1 MAGRRRL
8 ATALLGA
15 AAALVLAAAPW
26 GVGANGFST
35 HALAAPAGAGG
46 ASSGNSGKGA
56 GNGNSGIGKS
66 GNAGNSGKSSSGR
79 DSSGKGG
86 SGKGAGN
93 GNSDIGNAGNSGK
106 GNAGKANSGSASPGN
121 AGPGSGDPAAGQRA
135 GGAAARFGSDFGS
148 AANEHVNP
156 VTGTMIEINGSNVEV
171 LHRDGFREEIV
182 DGRYS
187 MNDAQGRLIVER
199 SATESDRARFRA
211 MLRF

>member
-1 MAGRRRL
+1 MMAGRRRL

-15 AAALVLAAAPW
+15 TAALVLAAAPL

-56 GNGNSGIGKS
+56 GNGNSGIG
-66 GNAGNSGKSSSGR
+66 NAGNSGKSSSGR
-79 DSSGKGG
+79 DSSGKG
-86 SGKGAGN
+86 
-93 GNSDIGNAGNSGK
+93 NSGK
-106 GNAGKANSGSASPGN
+106 GNAGGDAGKANSGNASPGN
-121 AGPGSGDPAAGQRA
+121 AGPGSGDPAAQRA
-135 GGAAARFGSDFGS
+135 GGAAARFDSDFGS
-148 AANEHVNP
+148 APNEHVNP